1 MGAMSKEP
9 MFTEAD
15 NWQLKWEPNDTW
27 KALQLT
33 DEQKAALRARTEEK
47 VAQARAA
54 GVYER
59 FATLRGK
66 VEFSIPY
73 HQLRGI
79 D

>member
-1 MGAMSKEP
+1 MSKQP
-9 MFTEAD
+9 MFTESD
-15 NWQLKWEPNDTW
+15 NWQLNWEPNEVW

-47 VAQARAA
+47 VERARAA

-59 FATLRGK
+59 FATLCGK
-66 VEFSIPY
+66 VKFSIPY
-73 HQLRGI
+73 YQLRGT